1 MVRSVRDFADCV
13 IFSLA
18 FDGFVYPL
26 SFRTNYESRHSS
38 PAVKSY
44 AGL

>member
-1 MVRSVRDFADCV
+1 MVRRGWDFADCV
-13 IFSLA
+13 IFSFA

-44 AGL
+44 AGF